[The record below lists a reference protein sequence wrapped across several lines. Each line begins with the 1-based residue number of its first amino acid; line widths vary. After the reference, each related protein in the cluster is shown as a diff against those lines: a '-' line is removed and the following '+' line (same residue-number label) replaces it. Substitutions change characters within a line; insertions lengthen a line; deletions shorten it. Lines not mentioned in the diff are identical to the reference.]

1 MRVLMVKEASFVAS
15 LVMLVGL
22 PGRRL
27 AVVRVHDLG
36 AWSDLVAMSFE
47 WT

>member
-15 LVMLVGL
+15 LVMLVGMS
-22 PGRRL
+22 GRRL
-27 AVVRVHDLG
+27 VVVRVHDLG
-36 AWSDLVAMSFE
+36 AWSDMVAMLFE